1 MKYEFYEKQVKLLL
15 KTLPIVAS
23 EKVFALK
30 GGTAINFFIRD
41 LPRLSVDIDLTYL
54 NIESREETILNIN
67 TALSKIS
74 NRLISIGLKVSEKTS
89 KGGLKKLEVSDIEN
103 ISIKIEPNYLL
114 RGNILPIERMRV
126 VKSVSDKFEMSAS
139 MNILNINEL
148 YAGKICAGLDRQHPR
163 DLFDIKLL
171 LENEG
176 LNRNLVQTFLVYLIS
191 HNRPINEMLNPNFL
205 DIKDTFEKEFIGM
218 TMIPV
223 SLEDLIE
230 TRKNLVNNI
239 KKSLTDKDKNFLLSF
254 KKGDPD
260 WNLIDFS
267 GIDKLP
273 AVVWKMQNINKMTKE
288 KHKEQFEKLHN
299 LLSE

>member
-15 KTLPIVAS
+15 KTLPIVSS

-89 KGGLKKLEVSDIEN
+89 KGGLKKLEVSDTEN

-139 MNILNINEL
+139 MNVLNINEL

-176 LNRNLVQTFLVYLIS
+176 LNRNLIQTFLVYLIS

-205 DIKDTFEKEFIGM
+205 DIKGTFEREFIGM
-218 TMIPV
+218 TMIPI
-223 SLEDLIE
+223 SLEELIE
-230 TRKNLVNNI
+230 TRKNLISTI

-254 KKGDPD
+254 KKGNPD
-260 WNLIDFS
+260 WSLIDFS
-267 GIDKLP
+267 SVDKLP
-273 AVVWKMQNINKMTKE
+273 AVVWKMHNINKMTKE
-288 KHKEQFEKLHN
+288 KNQEQYEKLYI
-299 LLSE
+299 LLK